1 MPSSIRKALDELP
14 ITLGDTYA
22 RTLECIPGEKWGH
35 AYRLFQC
42 LIAAIRPLRTEELAE
57 IFAIEFYSNG
67 GPNFVEG
74 WRPDDP
80 EDAILSACSSLVAV
94 VDVEDSKVVQFSHFS
109 VKEFLTSA
117 RLASSNIGAVSWYHV
132 PLGLAHTIV
141 ALQLDDKTDKKQL
154 SRFPLAFY
162 AARHWVGHAKIEN
175 AVSEIED
182 AM

>member
-1 MPSSIRKALDELP
+1 
-14 ITLGDTYA
+14 
-22 RTLECIPGEKWGH
+22 
-35 AYRLFQC
+35 
-42 LIAAIRPLRTEELAE
+42 LIAAICPLRTGELAE

-94 VDVEDSKVVQFSHFS
+94 VDVEDSKIVQFSHFS

-141 ALQLDDKTDKKQL
+141 ARACLAVLLQLDDKTDKKQL
-154 SRFPLAFY
+154 SGFPLTFY